1 MARPKRPAVTRVY
14 LQKMS
19 TYARKNLIESVLD
32 EITAASGMAVVIVD
46 RNTQVVAMSNDNSI
60 CRALNPPDTFVGP
73 CAQDC
78 GRAFERTKEAGAPVD
93 FECHAGLQCRFVPLI
108 ASSKQLV
115 AITGRTFV
123 KASNYRQ
130 ATARAINGDWSSFP
144 PTKIFE
150 NVILSG
156 SVSELNRL
164 DRQVSELDK
173 QLFTDLGKRAKE
185 PVAIPVKPSPVEAEP
200 ASPTS
205 DPFESSLLN
214 YKLEPAAGE
223 SQPDPFASSMMNFRL
238 ESMPTFQQHDVAD
251 REAWRA
257 FIPSLLKVSYKLACR
272 RILEFLSRHYG
283 IESSLWLQREAGEF
297 ETAAVF
303 GEFED
308 KPVRFGITPDDKR
321 IRAAV
326 RDDSPIVLKER
337 QAGPDK
343 KARLIQLFPVVIGGE
358 VRNALG
364 VAREQMDPELSARV
378 LKFCRYVASRLEI
391 LRLREAVAERER
403 LNRMLREFSGQ
414 LRNIDEDNF
423 WQRLISVSAELVQA
437 ERASLLVLGPSEGLM
452 AKATVGIRMDLSI
465 ADDVGHRV
473 AKEILQRGK
482 PVLVMDIA
490 RAQMP
495 PAPSDRRY
503 RTTSFISYPITL
515 GDKGIA
521 IMNFTDKVGD
531 ERFERH
537 DLELLDSIAPQIAVA
552 VDRMSLR
559 DKAGEYAQ
567 LSITDSLT
575 GLLNRRYIEE
585 RLAEELNRADRS
597 GEPVSFMMID
607 VDEFKSYN
615 DRYGHPAGDEALKLV
630 GQILRENL
638 RGADVA
644 ARYGGEEFSV
654 LLPETSAEEAE
665 TIAERI
671 RRHVEETKFPKRKVT
686 VSIGIAIL
694 GGNVSSVK
702 DLIGAA
708 DNALYSAKRA
718 GRNTIKIYSESDLVA
733 SENVH

>member
-1 MARPKRPAVTRVY
+1 
-14 LQKMS
+14 MS
-19 TYARKNLIESVLD
+19 TATPRTPIENVLD
-32 EITAASGMAVVIVD
+32 EITAESGMAVVIVD
-46 RNTQVVAMSNDNSI
+46 RNTHVVAMSNDNSI
-60 CRALNPPDTFVGP
+60 CRALNPLDTFVGA

-78 GRAFERTKEAGAPVD
+78 GRAFDRTREAGAPVD
-93 FECHAGLQCRFVPLI
+93 FECHAGLQCRSVLLG
-108 ASSKQLV
+108 SGNKQLI

-130 ATARAINGDWSSFP
+130 ATARAITGDWSSFP

-156 SVSELNRL
+156 SVNELNRL
-164 DRQVSELDK
+164 DRQVSELNK
-173 QLFTDLGKRAKE
+173 ELFADVSKRQKE
-185 PVAIPVKPSPVEAEP
+185 ITIQKVEPSPVIPQTERQTP
-200 ASPTS
+200 

-214 YKLEPAAGE
+214 YKLEPEPSTGE
-223 SQPDPFASSMMNFRL
+223 GQVDPFASSMMNFRL
-238 ESMPTFQQHDVAD
+238 ESVQSIQPHDIAD
-251 REAWRA
+251 REAWRS

-297 ETAAVF
+297 ETAAVY

-337 QAGPDK
+337 QADADK

-364 VAREQMDPELSARV
+364 VAREEMDPELSARV

-391 LRLREAVAERER
+391 LRLREAVADRER
-403 LNRMLREFSGQ
+403 LNRILREFNDQ
-414 LRNIDEDNF
+414 LRKIDEDSF
-423 WQRLISVSAELVQA
+423 WQSLTSVSAELVQA
-437 ERASLLVLGPSEGLM
+437 ERASLLVLGPSEKLM
-452 AKATVGIRMDLSI
+452 AKATIGIRVDLSI
-465 ADDVGHRV
+465 AEDIGDRV
-473 AKEILQRGK
+473 AKNILEKGK
-482 PVLVMDIA
+482 PVLVMDVA
-490 RAQMP
+490 RAQL
-495 PAPSDRRY
+495 PAAPADRRY
-503 RTTSFISYPITL
+503 RSSSFISYPITI
-515 GDKGIA
+515 GDKAIA
-521 IMNFTDKVGD
+521 VINFTDKVGG
-531 ERFERH
+531 EKFERR

-552 VDRMSLR
+552 VDRMTLR

-567 LSITDSLT
+567 LSITDPLT

-585 RLAEELNRADRS
+585 RLAEEINRSDRS
-597 GEPVSFMMID
+597 GAPLSFMMID

-615 DRYGHPAGDEALKLV
+615 DRYGHPAGDEALEMM
-630 GQILRENL
+630 GQILRESF

-654 LLPETSAEEAE
+654 LLPETSVDEAE
-665 TIAERI
+665 AIAERI

-686 VSIGIAIL
+686 VSIGIATL
-694 GGNVSSVK
+694 GGNVNSVK
-702 DLIGAA
+702 ELISAA
-708 DNALYSAKRA
+708 DVALYEAKNA
-718 GRNTIKIYSESDLVA
+718 GRNNIKIFNESTMDM

>member
-1 MARPKRPAVTRVY
+1 
-14 LQKMS
+14 MS
-19 TYARKNLIESVLD
+19 TYAPKDRIESVLD
-32 EITAASGMAVVIVD
+32 EITAESGMAVVIVD
-46 RNTQVVAMSNDNSI
+46 RDTHVVAMSNDNSI

-73 CAQDC
+73 CAEDC
-78 GRAFERTKEAGAPVD
+78 GRAFERSKEAGAPVD
-93 FECHAGLQCRFVPLI
+93 FECHAGLQCRSVPLN

-123 KASNYRQ
+123 KASNYRL
-130 ATARAINGDWSSFP
+130 ATARAASGDWKSFP

-156 SVSELNRL
+156 SVNELNRL

-173 QLFTDLGKRAKE
+173 QLFADLGKRSKAT
-185 PVAIPVKPSPVEAEP
+185 PVAPEPKPQVEELVAGNAP
-200 ASPTS
+200 

-214 YKLEPAAGE
+214 YKLEPEPAAGE

-238 ESMPTFQQHDVAD
+238 ESLPTFQQHDMAD
-251 REAWRA
+251 REAWRS

-297 ETAAVF
+297 ETAAVY

-321 IRAAV
+321 IRSAV

-337 QAGPDK
+337 LAGPDK

-391 LRLREAVAERER
+391 LRLREAVAEREQ
-403 LNRMLREFSGQ
+403 LNRILREFSGQ
-414 LRNIDEDNF
+414 LRNIDEDSF
-423 WQRLISVSAELVQA
+423 WQKLISASAELVQA
-437 ERASLLVLGPSEGLM
+437 ERASLLILGPTEGLTS
-452 AKATVGIRMDLSI
+452 KATVGIRMDLSI
-465 ADDVGHRV
+465 ADDVGDRV
-473 AKEILQRGK
+473 AKDILQRGK

-490 RAQMP
+490 RAQIP
-495 PAPSDRRY
+495 PAPADRRY
-503 RTTSFISYPITL
+503 RSTSFISYPITL
-515 GDKGIA
+515 GDRGLA
-521 IMNFTDKVGD
+521 IMNFTDKVGN
-531 ERFERH
+531 ERFERR

-552 VDRMSLR
+552 VDRLALR

-585 RLAEELNRADRS
+585 RMAEELNRSDRS
-597 GEPVSFMMID
+597 GEPLSFMMID

-615 DRYGHPAGDEALKLV
+615 DRYGHPAGDEALKLL

-654 LLPETSAEEAE
+654 LLPGASADEAE
-665 TIAERI
+665 AIAERI

-686 VSIGIAIL
+686 VSIGIAML
-694 GGNVSSVK
+694 GANLATVEE
-702 DLIGAA
+702 LISAA

-718 GRNTIKIYSESDLVA
+718 GRNTINIYSETDLDA
-733 SENVH
+733 GENVH

>member
-1 MARPKRPAVTRVY
+1 
-14 LQKMS
+14 MS
-19 TYARKNLIESVLD
+19 TSSPRNPIESVLD
-32 EITAASGMAVVIVD
+32 EITADSGMAVVIVD
-46 RNTQVVAMSNDNSI
+46 RNTNVVARSNDNSI
-60 CRALNPPDTFVGP
+60 CRALNPPNTYVGA
-73 CAQDC
+73 CAEDC
-78 GRAFERTKEAGAPVD
+78 GRAFARTREAGSPVD
-93 FECHAGLQCRFVPLI
+93 FECHAGLQCRSVPLTGGG
-108 ASSKQLV
+108 KQLV

-123 KASNYRQ
+123 KARNYRQ
-130 ATARAINGDWSSFP
+130 ATARAIDGDWRSFP

-156 SVSELNRL
+156 SVHELNRL
-164 DRQVSELDK
+164 DSRVSELNK
-173 QLFTDLGKRAKE
+173 ELFTDAGKGSVDSPQLE
-185 PVAIPVKPSPVEAEP
+185 PSPSVTEAEGLGP
-200 ASPTS
+200 

-214 YKLEPAAGE
+214 YKLEPSTSTAEGR
-223 SQPDPFASSMMNFRL
+223 PDPFESSMMNFRL
-238 ESMPTFQQHDVAD
+238 ESHPTFQQHDVAD

-337 QAGPDK
+337 QTGSEK

-403 LNRMLREFSGQ
+403 LSRMMKEFNEQ
-414 LRNIDEDNF
+414 LRNIDTENF
-423 WQRLISVSAELVQA
+423 WQRLTSVSAELVGA
-437 ERASLLVLGPSEGLM
+437 ERASLLVLGPAEGLT
-452 AKATVGIRMDLSI
+452 AKATVGIRIDLSI
-465 ADDVGHRV
+465 AQDVGDRV
-473 AKEILQRGK
+473 ARGILEKGK

-490 RAQMP
+490 RAQLP
-495 PAPSDRRY
+495 PAPNDRRY
-503 RTTSFISYPITL
+503 KTTSFISYPIIL
-515 GDKGIA
+515 GEKGIA
-521 IMNFTDKVGD
+521 VMNFTDKVGGD
-531 ERFERH
+531 RFERR
-537 DLELLDSIAPQIAVA
+537 DLEVLDSIAPQIAVA
-552 VDRMSLR
+552 VDRMALR

-567 LSITDSLT
+567 LSITDPLT

-585 RLAEELNRADRS
+585 RLTEEINRSERT
-597 GEPVSFMMID
+597 GEPVSFMMLD

-615 DRYGHPAGDEALKLV
+615 DRYGHPAGDEALEQI

-654 LLPETSAEEAE
+654 LLPETSADEAQ

-671 RRHVEETKFPKRKVT
+671 RRHVEETKFPRRKVT
-686 VSIGIAIL
+686 TSIGIATL
-694 GGNVSSVK
+694 GGNINSVRE
-702 DLIGAA
+702 LISAA
-708 DNALYSAKRA
+708 DTALYQAKRA
-718 GRNTIKIYSESDLVA
+718 GRNNVKIYSDTA
-733 SENVH
+733 MDAGDHVH

>member
-1 MARPKRPAVTRVY
+1 MRTVAPKTP
-14 LQKMS
+14 
-19 TYARKNLIESVLD
+19 IESVLD
-32 EITAASGMAVVIVD
+32 EITADSGMAVVIVD
-46 RNTQVVAMSNDNSI
+46 RTTHVVAMSNDNSI
-60 CRALNPPDTFVGP
+60 CRALNPPDTFVGA
-73 CAQDC
+73 CAEDC
-78 GRAFERTKEAGAPVD
+78 GRAFELTKEAGAPIN
-93 FECHAGLQCRFVPLI
+93 FECHAGLQCRSVPLGS
-108 ASSKQLV
+108 AGKQLV

-130 ATARAINGDWSSFP
+130 ATARAINGDWRSFS

-156 SVSELNRL
+156 SVNELNRL
-164 DRQVSELDK
+164 DRQVTELDK
-173 QLFTDLGKRAKE
+173 QLFADVAKKGRE
-185 PVAIPVKPSPVEAEP
+185 PVVSHADAAPMVENASKP
-200 ASPTS
+200 

-214 YKLEPAAGE
+214 YKLESEPSAGQ
-223 SQPDPFASSMMNFRL
+223 SHADPFASSMMNFRL
-238 ESMPTFQQHDVAD
+238 ESLQTFQQHDIAD
-251 REAWRA
+251 REAWRS

-337 QAGPDK
+337 LSGPDK

-364 VAREQMDPELSARV
+364 VAREEMDPELSARV

-403 LNRMLREFSGQ
+403 LNRMLREFSEQ
-414 LRNIDEDNF
+414 LRNIDEANF
-423 WQRLISVSAELVQA
+423 WQKLTSISAELLQA
-437 ERASLLVLGPSEGLM
+437 ERASLLVLGPAEGLT
-452 AKATVGIRMDLSI
+452 ARGTIGIRVDLSI
-465 ADDVGHRV
+465 ADDIGHRV
-473 AKEILQRGK
+473 AREVLQKGK
-482 PVLVMDIA
+482 PVLVMDLA
-490 RAQMP
+490 RAQLP
-495 PAPSDRRY
+495 PAPAERRY

-515 GDKGIA
+515 GDRGLA
-521 IMNFTDKVGD
+521 IMNFTDKVDG
-531 ERFERH
+531 ERFERR

-552 VDRMSLR
+552 VDRMALR

-567 LSITDSLT
+567 LSITDPLT

-585 RLAEELNRADRS
+585 RLTEEINRSDRS
-597 GEPVSFMMID
+597 GAPVSFMMLD

-615 DRYGHPAGDEALKLV
+615 DRYGHPAGDEALELI

-654 LLPETSAEEAE
+654 LLPETSTEEAE

-671 RRHVEETKFPKRKVT
+671 RRHVEETKFPKRRVT
-686 VSIGIAIL
+686 MSIGIATL
-694 GGNVSSVK
+694 GGSLNTVRE
-702 DLIGAA
+702 LIAAA
-708 DNALYSAKRA
+708 DNALYQAKRS
-718 GRNTIKIYSESDLVA
+718 GRNNIKIYNETDVDA
-733 SENVH
+733 GENIH

>member
-1 MARPKRPAVTRVY
+1 
-14 LQKMS
+14 MS
-19 TYARKNLIESVLD
+19 TYAPKDPIEAVLD
-32 EITAASGMAVVIVD
+32 EITAESGMAVVIVD
-46 RNTQVVAMSNDNSI
+46 RNTQVVATSNDNSI
-60 CRALNPPDTFVGP
+60 CRALNPPHTFVGP
-73 CAQDC
+73 CANDC
-78 GRAFERTKEAGAPVD
+78 GQAFERTKEAGAPVD
-93 FECHAGLQCRFVPLI
+93 FECHAGLQCRSVPLA

-156 SVSELNRL
+156 SVNELNRL
-164 DRQVSELDK
+164 DRQVSELDR
-173 QLFTDLGKRAKE
+173 QLFADLGRRGKE
-185 PVAIPVKPSPVEAEP
+185 SVATSVKPP
-200 ASPTS
+200 ASPIAQTAPTAAGS
-205 DPFESSLLN
+205 SQPDPFESSMMN
-214 YKLEPAAGE
+214 FRVEPEPAAGE

-238 ESMPTFQQHDVAD
+238 ESPPTFQHHDVAD
-251 REAWRA
+251 REAWRS

-337 QAGPDK
+337 QTGTDK

-364 VAREQMDPELSARV
+364 VAREEMDPELSARV

-423 WQRLISVSAELVQA
+423 WQRLLNVSAELVQA
-437 ERASLLVLGPSEGLM
+437 ERASLLMLGPSEGLTP
-452 AKATVGIRMDLSI
+452 KATVGIRMDLSI
-465 ADDVGHRV
+465 AEDVGDRV

-495 PAPSDRRY
+495 PAPADRRY
-503 RTTSFISYPITL
+503 KGTSFISYPIIL
-515 GDKGIA
+515 GGKGLA
-521 IMNFTDKVGD
+521 VMNFTDKAGG
-531 ERFERH
+531 ERFERS
-537 DLELLDSIAPQIAVA
+537 DLELLDSIAPLVAVA
-552 VDRMSLR
+552 VDRTTLR

-585 RLAEELNRADRS
+585 RLGDELNRADRS
-597 GEPVSFMMID
+597 GGPVSFMMLD

-654 LLPETSAEEAE
+654 LLPETSADEAE
-665 TIAERI
+665 AIAERI

-686 VSIGIAIL
+686 VSIGIAMF
-694 GGNVSSVK
+694 GG
-702 DLIGAA
+702 DLSTVEQLIKAA

-718 GRNTIKIYSESDLVA
+718 GRNTIKIYSESDLDVG
-733 SENVH
+733 ENVH

>member
-1 MARPKRPAVTRVY
+1 
-14 LQKMS
+14 S
-19 TYARKNLIESVLD
+19 
-32 EITAASGMAVVIVD
+32 
-46 RNTQVVAMSNDNSI
+46 
-60 CRALNPPDTFVGP
+60 FVGA
-73 CAQDC
+73 CAEDC
-78 GRAFERTKEAGAPVD
+78 GRAFERTKEKGAPVD
-93 FECHAGLQCRFVPLI
+93 YECHAGLQCRSVPLS
-108 ASSKQLV
+108 AGNKQLV
-115 AITGRTFV
+115 AITGRTFI
-123 KASNYRQ
+123 KASKYRQ
-130 ATARAINGDWSSFP
+130 ATARAINGDWRSIP

-173 QLFTDLGKRAKE
+173 QLFTEAGKRSRETNVPVPE
-185 PVAIPVKPSPVEAEP
+185 PPQDTPDRRIPADTP
-200 ASPTS
+200 

-214 YKLEPAAGE
+214 YRLDQEPAAGG

-238 ESMPTFQQHDVAD
+238 ESLPTFQQHDVTD
-251 REAWRA
+251 REAWRS

-337 QAGPDK
+337 QAGTDK

-364 VAREQMDPELSARV
+364 VAREEMDPELSARV
-378 LKFCRYVASRLEI
+378 LKFCRSVASRLEI

-403 LNRMLREFSGQ
+403 LHRMLREFSGQ
-414 LRNIDEDNF
+414 LKNIDEDNF
-423 WQRLISVSAELVQA
+423 WQRLLSVSAELVQA
-437 ERASLLVLGPSEGLM
+437 ERASLLVLGASEALI
-452 AKATVGIRMDLSI
+452 AKATVGIRSDLSI
-465 ADDVGHRV
+465 ADDVGTRV
-473 AKEILQRGK
+473 AKDILHRGK

-490 RAQMP
+490 RAQIP
-495 PAPSDRRY
+495 PAPPDRRY
-503 RTTSFISYPITL
+503 KSTSFISYPIML
-515 GDKGIA
+515 GDKGLA
-521 IMNFTDKVGD
+521 IMNFTEKVGED
-531 ERFERH
+531 RFERH

-552 VDRMSLR
+552 VDRMVLR

-585 RLAEELNRADRS
+585 RLAEEINRSDRS
-597 GEPVSFMMID
+597 GNPTSFMMID

-654 LLPETSAEEAE
+654 LLPETSADEAR
-665 TIAERI
+665 TIADRI
-671 RRHVEETKFPKRKVT
+671 RRHVEETKFPRRKVT
-686 VSIGIAIL
+686 VSIGIAML
-694 GGNVSSVK
+694 GGDVAGVRE
-702 DLIGAA
+702 LIAA
-708 DNALYSAKRA
+708 A
-718 GRNTIKIYSESDLVA
+718 
-733 SENVH
+733 